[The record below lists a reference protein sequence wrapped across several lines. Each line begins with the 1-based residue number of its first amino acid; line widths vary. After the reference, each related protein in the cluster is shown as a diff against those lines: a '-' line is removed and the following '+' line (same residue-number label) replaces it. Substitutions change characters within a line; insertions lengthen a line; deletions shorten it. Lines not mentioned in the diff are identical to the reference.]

1 MQDHIRN
8 NQDNQ
13 SNAIKVY
20 LVLLVISIG
29 WLAIIFAAPILAANG
44 HPLSALV
51 IYQSLSA
58 VCHQMPERSF
68 HLDGLPLGVCSRCT
82 GIYAG
87 FIAGLLVYPFARSLR
102 DQQMPSR
109 FWMILA
115 VLPALIDFG
124 GGYLGLFT
132 NTFFSRAATGALLGT
147 VAAFY
152 VLPGFVSI
160 FSDFSTEIFLWRKLI
175 TKNLPSSAER

>member
-1 MQDHIRN
+1 MFVDQINPVDRTRSIIIY
-8 NQDNQ
+8 
-13 SNAIKVY
+13 AI
-20 LVLLVISIG
+20 LLLLSIG
-29 WLAIIFAAPILAANG
+29 WLALIFAAPLLMAN
-44 HPLSALV
+44 HHELSSLI

-58 VCHQMPERSF
+58 VCHQIPERSF

-102 DQQMPSR
+102 NRQMPSR
-109 FWMILA
+109 FWMLPA
-115 VLPALIDFG
+115 VLPALIDFSG
-124 GGYLGLFT
+124 GFFGLFT
-132 NTFFSRAATGALLGT
+132 NTFFSRTATGALLGA

-152 VLPGFVSI
+152 ILPGFVSI